1 MAAEVDLHTTGEG
14 ETVIFVDLAGF
25 TALTE
30 AHGDQHAAD
39 LADALTDLAR
49 TALSDGD
56 QLVKS
61 IGDAVLL
68 TSATPRAAVH
78 LVTTMV
84 RDSHRNQDFL
94 DLRAG
99 LHHGP
104 VIHRRGDVF
113 GATVNVAARVAGM
126 ATAGQVLCT
135 PDIAD
140 DARACGIA
148 VFDLG
153 LTSMRN
159 VAAPVH
165 LFALDVAAPRTGLV
179 DPVCR
184 MRVRPENAIGTLRH
198 AGATYAFCS
207 LRCAGLFAQNPDRY

>member
-1 MAAEVDLHTTGEG
+1 MAEDVGDLDVSAGES
-14 ETVIFVDLAGF
+14 VIFVDLAGF

-49 TALSDGD
+49 AALRDGD
-56 QLVKS
+56 HLVKS

-68 TSATPRAAVH
+68 TSATPRAAVD
-78 LVTTMV
+78 LVATIV
-84 RDSHRNQDFL
+84 RDSHRNEDFL

-113 GATVNVAARVAGM
+113 GATVNVAARVAGI

-140 DARACGIA
+140 AAHASGVT

-165 LFALDVAAPRTGLV
+165 LFALDVAAPRAGLV

-207 LRCAGLFAQNPDRY
+207 LRCAGLFAHNPDRY